1 MSLGGISGAGRNPA
15 PEIDLS
21 FTFCGRV
28 TLGRLERRWCND
40 GRNGE
45 ITVGDLAFRTLRQLC
60 MADVDRSAN
69 VKACNIDLDVIRDFV
84 IFADELKFVTH
95 DVQNTTALQ
104 TR

>member
-21 FTFCGRV
+21 FAFCGRV

-45 ITVGDLAFRTLRQLC
+45 IAVGDLAFRTLRQLYV
-60 MADVDRSAN
+60 ADVDRISN
-69 VKACNIDLDVIRDFV
+69 VKTCSIDLDVVRNFV
-84 IFADELKFVTH
+84 IFRL
-95 DVQNTTALQ
+95 AL
-104 TR
+104 